1 MIAARPV
8 TDFPEAIDAHFGGDC
23 KGCGDNGRLDRETLD
38 SNLNDAGLVGG
49 VSPGARRLYVASFG
63 PCR

>member
-23 KGCGDNGRLDRETLD
+23 KGRGDNGAWPR
-38 SNLNDAGLVGG
+38 NA
-49 VSPGARRLYVASFG
+49 ARQSK
-63 PCR
+63 